1 MAPLNIAGISDY
13 MPQRVDEFDPYRTGS
28 IFHPQKYGSPKP
40 APSPAAKPKTYDDM
54 PAGQKYADMAKLFGD
69 SFGGGFKNYDPQ
81 AAAFEAL
88 AKKPFGGRSIPGSTT
103 RLAGGLTMSTPR
115 AFEPIVTPGA
125 GGGYQGK
132 STGQRLAGAAM
143 GGLQGAATGASI
155 GAAGGPI
162 GAGAGAL
169 IGALG
174 GFFS

>member
-1 MAPLNIAGISDY
+1 MAPNIAGIDQY
-13 MPQRVDEFDPYRTGS
+13 MPQRNDPFDPYRTGRL
-28 IFHPQKYGSPKP
+28 FYPQKYGSPSP

-69 SFGGGFKNYDPQ
+69 SFGGGGFKNYDPS
-81 AAAFEAL
+81 AEAFEAL
-88 AKKPFGGRSIPGSTT
+88 ARKPFGGRSIPGSTT

-115 AFEPIVTPGA
+115 AFEPIVTPGV

-132 STGQRLAGAAM
+132 STGQRFAGAAM
-143 GGLQGAATGASI
+143 GGLQGAATGAAI